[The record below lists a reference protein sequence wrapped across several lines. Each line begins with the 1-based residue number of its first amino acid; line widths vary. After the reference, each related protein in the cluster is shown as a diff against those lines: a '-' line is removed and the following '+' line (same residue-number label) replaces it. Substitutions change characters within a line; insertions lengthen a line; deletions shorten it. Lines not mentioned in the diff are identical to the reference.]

1 VRKLDLKER
10 AQKRTRNA
18 TARPEILARN
28 SKESSEGNTVSMS
41 SELVG
46 LYTEMMSAD
55 NSALRSTFFPPLH
68 YTLKY

>member
-1 VRKLDLKER
+1 MKGGVRKLDLKER

-41 SELVG
+41 SELV
-46 LYTEMMSAD
+46 
-55 NSALRSTFFPPLH
+55 H
-68 YTLKY
+68 